1 MWDPYNYVKY
11 SIEGIIG
18 KWKIDISG
26 NYNIIYYIY
35 TKFLRIQIWNYN
47 YSIEGI
53 IGKWKIEI
61 SGNYNI
67 IDYIYTKFLRI
78 QTWNYN

>member
-1 MWDPYNYVKY
+1 MWDSCNYVNY
-11 SIEGIIG
+11 SIESIFG
-18 KWKIDISG
+18 KWKIDINE

-67 IDYIYTKFLRI
+67 IDYIFTKFLRI
-78 QTWNYN
+78 QIWNYN